1 MNSIFIALV
10 VVAFIVIISDSY
22 IFYKIHKSKISDEEL
37 EKLKLEYNSNNKFNI
52 YNKARTKYIIIL
64 ALTLVL
70 PIVLIL
76 ILYKILNFS
85 NLTGITLIL
94 FFLLIWQYFVI
105 FEMRIIKKL
114 IRCPICNSKMDVKTN
129 IIKIEYTPEHTALIK
144 SMDIFFKCDHCN
156 LKVYE
161 KKR

>member
-1 MNSIFIALV
+1 MNPIFIILIIL
-10 VVAFIVIISDSY
+10 AFIVIISDSY
-22 IFYKIHKSKISDEEL
+22 IFYKIHKSKINDDEL
-37 EKLKLEYNSNNKFNI
+37 EKLKSEYNSNNKFNI

-64 ALTLVL
+64 AVTLIL

-85 NLTGITLIL
+85 DLTGITLIL
-94 FFLLIWQYFVI
+94 FFLLIWQYLVI
-105 FEMRIIKKL
+105 FEMKIIKKL
-114 IRCPICNSKMDVKTN
+114 IKCPICNSKMDVKTN
-129 IIKIEYTPEHTALIK
+129 VINIEYTSEHTALIK
-144 SMDIFFKCDHCN
+144 SMDMFLLCDHCN